1 MFLQYGRRGNERK
14 NTEITVPVIFLLF
27 KVRPVIGAEWAYGQS

>member
-1 MFLQYGRRGNERK
+1 MSLQYGKRGNERK

-27 KVRPVIGAEWAYGQS
+27 KVRPVIGAEGTYGKS